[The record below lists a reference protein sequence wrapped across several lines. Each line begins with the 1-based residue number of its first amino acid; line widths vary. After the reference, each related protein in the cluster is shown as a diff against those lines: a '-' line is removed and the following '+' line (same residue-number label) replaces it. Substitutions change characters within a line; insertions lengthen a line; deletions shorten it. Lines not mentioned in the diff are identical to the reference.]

1 MLTNRASQLRNTRR
15 SLKHLQGFWQYNFF
29 NEGFFSIWNWRT
41 FGCKKSSAWTSIRLN
56 TTVLDDAELQHN
68 SKKKCN
74 AEKLLRPQNICN
86 KSAEKI
92 DCSQLKQK
100 KMNNSLFFQSILT
113 RRRIFF
119 LLVVVTE
126 WWPKIILLFHDSSNS
141 LHLLENPANRT
152 KIWSSSFIYLLRGT
166 NKLFTR
172 VLCQTLTHSLKL
184 SPLISPLSLFPCSL
198 SDRERESSVRV
209 CVRVYGRQSVRERER
224 ERESSVRVR
233 VCV

>member
-1 MLTNRASQLRNTRR
+1 MKLKNFWVQKEFRVNFNKVEYHCFRWCRVAAQL
-15 SLKHLQGFWQYNFF
+15 
-29 NEGFFSIWNWRT
+29 
-41 FGCKKSSAWTSIRLN
+41 
-56 TTVLDDAELQHN
+56 
-68 SKKKCN
+68 KKKCN

-224 ERESSVRVR
+224 ERELGASAC
-233 VCV
+233 VCVSARRFLCAVRFP